1 MFNRL
6 KVPIGITFNQID
18 ILIVIYC
25 LMKTPEEL
33 RLNETDINN
42 QPSATVLDLM
52 RKPRLRRTTILLT
65 LLWLVQVF
73 ISACIMIISI

>member
-1 MFNRL
+1 MKIPEEFRL
-6 KVPIGITFNQID
+6 KEN
-18 ILIVIYC
+18 
-25 LMKTPEEL
+25 EE
-33 RLNETDINN
+33 EINN

-73 ISACIMIISI
+73 ISGCCIMFISI